1 MEDNMSTGSGSRS
14 AGQKKQIITAA
25 VLVVVAAGAGFF
37 GGMKYSQAKAAPAG
51 NRQFTFNG
59 QGGPGGAGR
68 RLGGAAGSFVNGE
81 VLSKDANSITVK
93 NMNGGSQIVILGSS
107 TQYRKAVDGTADDV
121 SVGSQVTVTGTSN
134 SDGSL
139 TAQSV
144 QIRTGT
150 STPPVFFQRT
160 NQ

>member
-1 MEDNMSTGSGSRS
+1 M
-14 AGQKKQIITAA
+14 QKKHIIVAV
-25 VLVVVAAGAGFF
+25 VLVAIAAGAGFF

-59 QGGPGGAGR
+59 AGGAGR
-68 RLGGAAGSFVNGE
+68 RPGGAGSFVNGQ
-81 VLSKDANSITVK
+81 VLSKDANTITVK
-93 NMNGGSQIVILGSS
+93 NMAGGSQIVVLGSS

-121 SVGSQVTVTGTSN
+121 AIGSMVTITGSTN

-144 QIRTGT
+144 QIRTATGT
-150 STPPVFFQRT
+150 PQGLPTK
-160 NQ
+160 